1 MARPG
6 VRRPEGY
13 AITRGAYAGRL
24 RESATDMYICQYGA
38 NVYAIMDVIF
48 SGPRRWTGAVIWAE
62 CGIGF

>member
-24 RESATDMYICQYGA
+24 RESATAIHICQYGA
-38 NVYAIMDVIF
+38 NVYTIMDVNF
-48 SGPRRWTGAVIWAE
+48 FRPKVLDRRGDL
-62 CGIGF
+62 G